1 MNLFWLKTDL
11 MSQLGSVLNK
21 QIVEGN
27 LFNTYVSSVNLLKR
41 TQGRKPISGDDEMS
55 IFEYQGRNL
64 LGFDIFFLKCTTISS
79 MAKVSCP

>member
-55 IFEYQGRNL
+55 IF
-64 LGFDIFFLKCTTISS
+64 
-79 MAKVSCP
+79 

>member
-55 IFEYQGRNL
+55 IFEYQGRKL
-64 LGFDIFFLKCTTISS
+64 LGFDIFFLKCT
-79 MAKVSCP
+79 V